1 MTEQTSANQ
10 TTTKVERSAVN
21 QSCRLSYDCLI
32 ASSKTF
38 LHHFNLLS
46 DEERL
51 EYKSLGNHVKQLNKC
66 NEVIKKNSSASKRT
80 TLKVVTEPVA
90 MAEPATESVVEPVV
104 ALESTGKGKKKAT
117 KAVKDEHSPTAQVV
131 ASAVSEQKKG
141 RGKKVAEPVVEQAA
155 EPVVEQVAEP
165 VTEPVTEP
173 VKKSAA
179 KKTATKS
186 K

>member
-66 NEVIKKNSSASKRT
+66 NEVIKKNSSVSKRS

-90 MAEPATESVVEPVV
+90 VAEPATESVVEPVV

-141 RGKKVAEPVVEQAA
+141 RGKKVTEPVVEQAA

-165 VTEPVTEP
+165 VTEPV
-173 VKKSAA
+173 KKSAA

>member
-66 NEVIKKNSSASKRT
+66 NEVIKKNSSVSKRT
-80 TLKVVTEPVA
+80 TLKVVTEPVTESVA
-90 MAEPATESVVEPVV
+90 AAEPATESVAEPVV

-141 RGKKVAEPVVEQAA
+141 RVKKVTEPVVEQAA

-165 VTEPVTEP
+165 VTEPV
-173 VKKSAA
+173 KKSAA